1 MRKIKKV
8 FTLLL
13 IATTVI
19 CFLVTGTK
27 LSTATE
33 IHCSLLGKDCQTL
46 SVVQQPQNL
55 SAAIAST
62 VKQQLKVSPRVVFF
76 GSSTTVGVGSTRGDR
91 RWSTLL
97 SRYLGWQEI
106 NQGLSGSKITNFYKN
121 LPSDSPWRVPPAVER
136 SHQDV
141 LRYEPDLVVM
151 MYGTNDIYRQVP
163 LGAASQNQ
171 PGTFYT
177 DLKTLL
183 TDLKSALPPE
193 RLIVSTPQP
202 SIKTQDSRTPYDL
215 ALEAGAGQVGA
226 IFIDT
231 GHEAFPASDLPQYA
245 ADGLHPNNLGHAA
258 IASFMA
264 AKMVD
269 LGLVAPPPTAVG
281 GNQLSEKLVPLKGG
295 KLRID
300 LDNPLT
306 FGEIRT
312 IEAEWVASGKAA
324 LAIFR
329 PNGRG
334 GYEIVYRTSSFA
346 VNPGRDRIKIPRWW
360 VLDGDRLAVWTQ
372 GDCLGS
378 EATSQGTAHHL
389 YSAVESDADINDVTQ
404 EFLSP
409 DSYRLAIWTG
419 K

>member
-1 MRKIKKV
+1 MKPIKKA

-13 IATTVI
+13 IAATVI
-19 CFLVTGTK
+19 CFLVAGTK
-27 LSTATE
+27 LSTAAE
-33 IHCSLLGKDCQTL
+33 INCSLFGRNCQAL
-46 SVVQQPQNL
+46 NVVQKPQNL
-55 SAAIAST
+55 SSAIAST
-62 VKQQLKVSPRVVFF
+62 VKQQLGLSPKVLFF

-97 SRYLGWQEI
+97 SQYLGWQEI
-106 NQGLSGSKITNFYKN
+106 NQGLSGSKITNFFTT
-121 LPSDSPWRVPPAVER
+121 PDSPWRVPPAVER
-136 SHQDV
+136 SLQDV

-163 LGAASQNQ
+163 LGSASENR

-177 DLKTLL
+177 DLKTVL
-183 TDLKSALPPE
+183 TDLKSGLPPE

-215 ALEAGAGQVGA
+215 ALQAITRQIGA
-226 IFIDT
+226 IFVDT
-231 GHEAFPASDLPQYA
+231 GHEVFPASDLPQYA

-264 AKMVD
+264 GKMVD
-269 LGLVAPPPTAVG
+269 LGLVAPPPTAIG

-295 KLRID
+295 RLRID

-312 IEAEWVASGKAA
+312 IEAEWVASGQAA
-324 LAIFR
+324 LVVLR
-329 PNGRG
+329 PSGRG
-334 GYEIVYRTSSFA
+334 GYEIVYRTPSFS
-346 VNPGRDRIKIPRWW
+346 VNPGRDRIKVPRWW

-389 YSAVESDADINDVTQ
+389 YSAVESDADLNDITQ
-404 EFLSP
+404 EFLTS
-409 DSYRLAIWTG
+409 DSHRLAIWTG

>member
-46 SVVQQPQNL
+46 SVVKQPQNL

-62 VKQQLKVSPRVVFF
+62 VQQLLKPSPKVVFF

-91 RWSTLL
+91 RWTTLL

-106 NQGLSGSKITNFYKN
+106 NQGLSGSTITK
-121 LPSDSPWRVPPAVER
+121 SSKKADSAWRIPPGVER
-136 SHQDV
+136 SRQDV
-141 LRYEPDLVVM
+141 LRYKPDLVVM

-163 LGAASQNQ
+163 LGSASQDQ
-171 PGTFYT
+171 AGTFYT
-177 DLKTLL
+177 DVKTLL
-183 TDLKSALPPE
+183 TTLKSNLPPD

-202 SIKTQDSRTPYDL
+202 SVATQKIRAPYDL
-215 ALEAGAGQVGA
+215 ALQARVREVGA
-226 IFIDT
+226 MLIDA
-231 GHEAFPASDLPQYA
+231 GNEAISPLELPQYV

-264 AKMVD
+264 GKMAD
-269 LGLVAPPPTAVG
+269 LGLVAPPPEAVG
-281 GNQLSEKLVPLKGG
+281 GNHLTAQLVPVKGG
-295 KLRID
+295 RLHID
-300 LDNPLT
+300 LDNPLK

-312 IEAEWVASGKAA
+312 IEAEWVASGQAV
-324 LAIFR
+324 LAVLR

-334 GYEIVYRTSSFA
+334 GYEIIYRTPSFA
-346 VNPGRDRIKIPRWW
+346 VDPGRDRIKVPRWW

-389 YSAVESDADINDVTQ
+389 YSAVESDVDINDVNQ
-404 EFLSP
+404 EFLLS
-409 DSYRLAIWTG
+409 DSHRLAIWTG